1 MKIKKE
7 NPKKRVSQ
15 KKFKFEKYKNC
26 LEATQLG
33 DKKSYLGKNG
43 INVNSPKKAL
53 KELKKKTTKNNKNK
67 LILKSQ
73 QRLKN
78 QLHNNSTEK
87 IIKIALIS
95 NNDKRM
101 QSIDSI
107 KRYEYGTSKVL
118 VIQNEEMKCDNIF
131 KKYKSD

>member
-1 MKIKKE
+1 M
-7 NPKKRVSQ
+7 
-15 KKFKFEKYKNC
+15 
-26 LEATQLG
+26 
-33 DKKSYLGKNG
+33 
-43 INVNSPKKAL
+43 
-53 KELKKKTTKNNKNK
+53 KKKKKQQE

-73 QRLKN
+73 QRFKN
-78 QLHNNSTEK
+78 QLHNNFTEK

-118 VIQNEEMKCDNIF
+118 VSQKEEMKCNNIF

>member
-1 MKIKKE
+1 M
-7 NPKKRVSQ
+7 
-15 KKFKFEKYKNC
+15 
-26 LEATQLG
+26 
-33 DKKSYLGKNG
+33 
-43 INVNSPKKAL
+43 
-53 KELKKKTTKNNKNK
+53 KKKKKKNNKNK

-73 QRLKN
+73 QRFQN
-78 QLHNNSTEK
+78 QLHNNFTEK

-118 VIQNEEMKCDNIF
+118 VSQKEEMKCNNIF

>member
-53 KELKKKTTKNNKNK
+53 KELKKKNKTTRIN
-67 LILKSQ
+67 
-73 QRLKN
+73 
-78 QLHNNSTEK
+78 
-87 IIKIALIS
+87 
-95 NNDKRM
+95 
-101 QSIDSI
+101 
-107 KRYEYGTSKVL
+107 
-118 VIQNEEMKCDNIF
+118 
-131 KKYKSD
+131 

>member
-1 MKIKKE
+1 MRVKIKKE

-15 KKFKFEKYKNC
+15 KQFKFEKYKNC
-26 LEATQLG
+26 LEATQLD

-53 KELKKKTTKNNKNK
+53 KELKRKKTNKNK

-73 QRLKN
+73 QRFKN
-78 QLHNNSTEK
+78 QLHNNFTEK

-118 VIQNEEMKCDNIF
+118 VSQKEEMKCNNIF

>member
-1 MKIKKE
+1 M
-7 NPKKRVSQ
+7 
-15 KKFKFEKYKNC
+15 
-26 LEATQLG
+26 
-33 DKKSYLGKNG
+33 
-43 INVNSPKKAL
+43 
-53 KELKKKTTKNNKNK
+53 KKKQNNKNK

-73 QRLKN
+73 QRFQN
-78 QLHNNSTEK
+78 QLHNNFTEK

-118 VIQNEEMKCDNIF
+118 VSQKEEMKCNNIF

>member
-1 MKIKKE
+1 M
-7 NPKKRVSQ
+7 
-15 KKFKFEKYKNC
+15 
-26 LEATQLG
+26 
-33 DKKSYLGKNG
+33 
-43 INVNSPKKAL
+43 
-53 KELKKKTTKNNKNK
+53 KKKKNNKNK

-73 QRLKN
+73 QRFQN
-78 QLHNNSTEK
+78 QLHNNFTEK

-118 VIQNEEMKCDNIF
+118 VSQKEEMKCNNIF

>member
-1 MKIKKE
+1 M
-7 NPKKRVSQ
+7 
-15 KKFKFEKYKNC
+15 
-26 LEATQLG
+26 
-33 DKKSYLGKNG
+33 
-43 INVNSPKKAL
+43 
-53 KELKKKTTKNNKNK
+53 KKKKNNKNK

-73 QRLKN
+73 QRFQN
-78 QLHNNSTEK
+78 QLHNNFTEK

-107 KRYEYGTSKVL
+107 KRYEYRTRKVL
-118 VIQNEEMKCDNIF
+118 VSQKEEMKCNNIF